1 MTGHIAALYRH
12 PVKGFT
18 PERLT
23 QAELTAG
30 GPFPGDRMYA
40 VENGPSGF
48 DPEAP
53 AFVPKS
59 KFAVLAHIAEVA
71 RARTAYDEAT
81 QTLSASAQGRP
92 DFSGRLTD
100 EAGREAFAAWLTDLL
115 GDAANGPLRV
125 IPAPGTHRFMDH
137 PLGHVSIIN
146 LASVRDLEARIG
158 RPVDPLRFRANLYVE
173 GWPAWAENDWVGREL
188 MLGWATA
195 KVFKPIVR
203 CAATHVDPVTAERDM
218 DIVKALFDNYGH
230 MNCGIYVHMT
240 SSGRICVGDA
250 CTVPTDSAA

>member
-18 PERLT
+18 PERVA
-23 QAELTAG
+23 QADLTAG
-30 GPFPGDRMYA
+30 GAFPCDRLFA

-53 AFVPKS
+53 SFIPKS

-81 QTLSASAQGRP
+81 QTLSASADGHP
-92 DFSGRLTD
+92 DISARLT
-100 EAGREAFAAWLTDLL
+100 EAAGAEAFAAWLTGLL
-115 GDAANGPLRV
+115 GEAAGGPLRV
-125 IPAPGTHRFMDH
+125 IAAPDAHRFTDH

-146 LASVRDLEARIG
+146 LASVRELEARIG
-158 RPVDPLRFRANLYVE
+158 RAVDPLRFRANLYVE
-173 GWPAWAENDWVGREL
+173 GWPAWAENDWTGREL
-188 MLGWATA
+188 MLGWARA

-203 CAATHVDPVTAERDM
+203 CTATHVNPATAERDM
-218 DIVKALFDNYGH
+218 EIVKALFDNYGH

-250 CTVPTDSAA
+250 CTAPTDAAA